1 MTEQTSP
8 SDSIRHY
15 HQATKHTL
23 QRYAAGPETLD
34 WDDQPQAFRWF
45 DGAAKTDLPLSA
57 DSQQALYIDLYQPDK
72 PTAQPLTLSNLAC
85 LLELSFGLSA
95 WKQYGAAKWPLRCNP
110 SSGNLHAEEA
120 YVISNQLDGL
130 DAGVYHYLSRDH
142 QLEQR
147 CKIETGLLAPDT
159 LDTLLIGISS
169 VQWREAWKYGERAY
183 RYCQLDTGHAIAA
196 LRYAAAV
203 LGWQVTMLDNS
214 SDAQIN
220 SLLGLDRPDDFG
232 KTEAEHPDVLLQISM
247 ASEVADEIA
256 GIDLDKLLAAC
267 EAGEWQGKAN
277 VLSEQHMYKWPII
290 DQVSQ
295 AAEKPV
301 TQTPATTTHSLP
313 APLTNPCQLEAASLI
328 RRRRSAQAFD
338 GKTHIS
344 SESFYRMLDMTL
356 PRHQIAPWDS
366 SPWIN
371 NINLLL
377 FVHRVDGIKPGLYSL
392 VRNPDT
398 FESYKAALSREQFQ
412 WQNVEECPDHLPL
425 YNLVNANGQ
434 KLATTLACHQGIAGQ
449 SCFSLAMLADCSAI
463 EDANWHYR
471 HLYWE
476 AGMIGQVL
484 YLEAEA
490 ADVQGT
496 GIGCYFDDAV
506 HEMLGISDKRWQ
518 SLYHFTVGKG
528 HQDGRVQ
535 TIQPYAHLNR

>member
-1 MTEQTSP
+1 MTKQTTAN
-8 SDSIRHY
+8 DSIRHY
-15 HQATKHTL
+15 HNTTKHSL

-45 DGAAKTDLPLSA
+45 EGANKIDLPLMA
-57 DSQQALYIDLYQPDK
+57 DSLHALYTELYQANKIEP
-72 PTAQPLTLSNLAC
+72 QSLSLANIAC

-95 WKQYGAAKWPLRCNP
+95 WKQYGEAKWPLRCNP

-120 YVISNQLDGL
+120 YLISNQLDGL

-147 CKIETGLLAPDT
+147 SQIETGPLAN
-159 LDTLLIGISS
+159 DTLLIGISS
-169 VQWREAWKYGERAY
+169 IQWREAWKYGERAY
-183 RYCQLDTGHAIAA
+183 RYCQLDSGHAIAA
-196 LRYAAAV
+196 LRYAAAA
-203 LGWQVTMLDNS
+203 LGWQVNVLDNC
-214 SDAQIN
+214 SDAQIS
-220 SLLGLDRPDDFG
+220 SLLGLDRSEDFG
-232 KTEAEHPDVLLQISM
+232 KAEAEHPDVLLQISI
-247 ASEVADEIA
+247 ANETTEV
-256 GIDLDKLLAAC
+256 DLDKLLAASS
-267 EAGEWQGKAN
+267 AGKWHGKAN
-277 VLSEQHMYKWPII
+277 VLSEQHMYQWPII
-290 DQVSQ
+290 DKVSQ

-301 TQTPATTTHSLP
+301 TPTTQAPAHSLP
-313 APLTNPCQLEAASLI
+313 TPLTSPCQIEAATLI

-344 SESFYRMLDMTL
+344 SEQFYRMLDMTL
-356 PRHQIAPWDS
+356 PRHDIAPWDS
-366 SPWIN
+366 TPWTD

-392 VRNPDT
+392 VRNPDSLAD
-398 FESYKAALSREQFQ
+398 FKSALSREQFQ
-412 WQNVEECPDHLPL
+412 WQTLDDCPQHLPL

-449 SCFSLAMLADCSAI
+449 SCFSLAMLADFSPI
-463 EDANWHYR
+463 EQANWHYR
-471 HLYWE
+471 RLYWE

-490 ADVQGT
+490 AGVQGT

-506 HEMLGISDKRWQ
+506 HEMLGITDKRWQ

-528 HQDGRVQ
+528 HQDGRIQ
-535 TIQPYAHLNR
+535 TIQPYAHLDR

>member
-1 MTEQTSP
+1 MTAHKSKDTSI
-8 SDSIRHY
+8 SHY
-15 HQATKHTL
+15 HDTTKHSL
-23 QRYAAGPETLD
+23 QHYAAGPETLD

-45 DGAAKTDLPLSA
+45 DESKKVDLPLVA
-57 DSQQALYIDLYQPDK
+57 DSLKTLYIDLYQPEKTEPHD
-72 PTAQPLTLSNLAC
+72 LTLANIAC

-130 DAGVYHYLSRDH
+130 DAGIYHYLSRDH

-147 CKIETGLLAPDT
+147 CQIETSPLAN
-159 LDTLLIGISS
+159 DTLLIGLSS
-169 VQWREAWKYGERAY
+169 IQWREAWKYGERAY

-196 LRYAAAV
+196 LRYAAAAM
-203 LGWQVTMLDNS
+203 GWHVNVLDNC
-214 SDAQIN
+214 SDAQIS
-220 SLLGLDRPDDFG
+220 SLLGLDRSEDFG
-232 KTEAEHPDVLLQISM
+232 KAEPEHPDLLLQISI
-247 ASEVADEIA
+247 AIEIA
-256 GIDLDKLLAAC
+256 EIDLNKLQAVSN
-267 EAGEWQGKAN
+267 AGKWHGKAN

-290 DQVSQ
+290 DAVSQ
-295 AAEKPV
+295 AAEKPITPT
-301 TQTPATTTHSLP
+301 TQATVHPLP
-313 APLTNPCQLEAASLI
+313 TPLTSPCQLEAATLI

-338 GKTHIS
+338 GKIHIS
-344 SESFYRMLDMTL
+344 SEQFYRMLDMTL
-356 PRHQIAPWDS
+356 PRHDIAPWDS
-366 SPWIN
+366 TPWGD

-377 FVHRVDGIKPGLYSL
+377 FVHRVDGIKPGLYAL
-392 VRNPDT
+392 VRNPN
-398 FESYKAALSREQFQ
+398 SLAAFKTAVSREQFE
-412 WQNVEECPDHLPL
+412 WQTIDGCPQHLPL

-449 SCFSLAMLADCSAI
+449 GCFSLAMLADCSPI
-463 EDANWHYR
+463 EQANWHYR
-471 HLYWE
+471 RLYWE
-476 AGMIGQVL
+476 AGMIGQVF

-490 ADVQGT
+490 AGIQGT

-535 TIQPYAHLNR
+535 TIQPYAHLDRK